1 MPLFNDVLV
10 WLMKRRMPRI
20 EAFRRDPVAAQERTF
35 GRLIRAGRNTEWG
48 RSHGYR
54 SIRSVADFG
63 AQVPVSD
70 YETFFPYIERVMRG
84 EQNVIWNSPI
94 RWFSK
99 SSGTTNAR
107 SKFIPVSSE
116 ALNSCHFQGGKDLI
130 ALYVDNH
137 PDTRA
142 FTGKG
147 LSIGGSLAGNE
158 FNPNSQ
164 IGDISAVVMKNLPPW
179 AQAIRTP
186 GLDLALLNTWEEK
199 IERMAEL
206 TARQNV
212 TSILGVPTWTLV
224 LIERILQKTG
234 ATNIL
239 DVWPNFEV
247 FCHGAVAFGPYREVF
262 KNRIFGGENSAG
274 NPVRYLESY
283 NASEGFFGLQDDLR
297 RPDEL
302 LLMLDYGIFYEFI
315 PTDQLG
321 QDHPRALTIGEVEL
335 GQNYAVVISTN
346 AGLWRYLIGDTVRF
360 TSRYPH
366 RIKISG
372 RTKHFINA
380 FGEEVIV
387 ENAEAAIASACE
399 ATGASVS
406 DYTAAP
412 VYMTHDGHR
421 GSNSRRGAHEWVIE
435 FSRLP
440 RSLRHF
446 TELLDEALRHVNSD
460 YDAKRTANLAL
471 SLPRLH
477 AVPRGTFHEWLR
489 RRGKLGGQH
498 KVPRLSNSR
507 EMVEE
512 ILEMVPD
519 GSGSVGV

>member
-1 MPLFNDVLV
+1 VPLFNDLLV

-20 EAFRRDPVAAQERTF
+20 EAFRRDPVAAQERMF
-35 GRLIRAGRNTEWG
+35 QRLIRAGRNTEWG
-48 RSHGYR
+48 RAHDYR
-54 SIRSVADFG
+54 SLRTPADY
-63 AQVPVSD
+63 AARVPVSA
-70 YETFFPYIERVMRG
+70 YEDLFPLIERVMQG
-84 EQNVIWNSPI
+84 EQNVLWNSPI

-116 ALNSCHFQGGKDLI
+116 ALNDGHFKGGKDLI

-137 PDTRA
+137 PDTRT

-147 LSIGGSLAGNE
+147 LSIGGSLAGND

-164 IGDISAVVMKNLPPW
+164 VGDVSAVVMKNLPPW

-186 GLDLALLNTWEEK
+186 SLKVALMDVWEQK
-199 IERMAEL
+199 IERMAAD

-224 LIERILQKTG
+224 LIERILERTG
-234 ATNIL
+234 ASNIL
-239 DVWPNFEV
+239 EVWPNFEV
-247 FCHGAVAFGPYREVF
+247 FCHGAVAFGPYRDLF
-262 KNRIFGGENSAG
+262 KNRIFAG
-274 NPVRYLESY
+274 SNRLGNAVRYLETY
-283 NASEGFFGLQDDLR
+283 NASEGFFALQDDLG

-321 QDHPRALTIGEVEL
+321 QEHPRALTIGEVEK
-335 GQNYAVVISTN
+335 GVNYAVVISTN

-360 TSRYPH
+360 TSLYPH
-366 RIKISG
+366 RVKISG

-387 ENAEAAIASACE
+387 ENAEAAIARACE
-399 ATGASVS
+399 ATGAAVS
-406 DYTAAP
+406 DFTAAP
-412 VYMTHDGHR
+412 VYMGGR
-421 GSNSRRGAHEWVIE
+421 GSGRGAHEWVVE

-440 RSLRHF
+440 RDLRRF
-446 TELLDEALRHVNSD
+446 VETLDAALRRLNSD
-460 YDAKRTANLAL
+460 YDAKRTADLAL
-471 SLPRLH
+471 TLPRLRT
-477 AVPRGTFHEWLR
+477 VPRGTFHEWLR

-507 EMVEE
+507 EVVEE
-512 ILEMVPD
+512 LLDLVPD
-519 GSGSVGV
+519 GNGSVV